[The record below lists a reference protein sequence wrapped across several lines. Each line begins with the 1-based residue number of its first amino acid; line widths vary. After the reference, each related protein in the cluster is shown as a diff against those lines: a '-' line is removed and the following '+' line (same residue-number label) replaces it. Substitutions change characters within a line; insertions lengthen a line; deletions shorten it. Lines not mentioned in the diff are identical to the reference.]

1 MHNIVKIKRNFSLKG
16 SLSGANAMS
25 RHFAFCCHAC
35 DKVCEMI
42 VYDKL
47 WDYMKERGV
56 SQYRL
61 NLLGLS
67 HATLTRLKRNQPVST
82 ESLDKLCNI
91 LDCRIEDI
99 VTHVKNDVQNA
110 Q

>member
-1 MHNIVKIKRNFSLKG
+1 MHNILKIKSKFCLKG
-16 SLSGANAMS
+16 YLSSTDTMS
-25 RHFAFCCHAC
+25 RQIVFGDHAC
-35 DKVCEMI
+35 DRVCEMI

-99 VTHVKNDVQNA
+99 VTHIKNDVQNA